1 MPQRH
6 LKTRFAAAL
15 LTLLCFA
22 RTASSAGEVFTLRR
36 CIDYAVQ
43 HNARLCTDRL
53 SMEEAVQARR
63 EVLGAFLPQITA
75 SAGLVRNFQKTTVAM
90 PNFIAS
96 MMPESMR
103 DPNAPKYMT
112 VTMGMN
118 YNANYGVQLSQQL
131 LNLQLMNAM
140 KIARLAEDL
149 STLGTEATTEEV
161 IAQTAALYFGIRV
174 MSIGAE
180 LFDEAL
186 SLMDRTIETVE
197 ASGRSG
203 LVREVDIKQIRVS
216 RSNLESEKQSML
228 LALEIQK
235 NLLKLQ
241 MGLPMEESIEV
252 DAMSPEELE
261 ALVLSGGQ
269 TPFEPERLLP
279 YRMFSKRQQMV
290 ERQYSAALYET
301 LPVLSLGANYALNY
315 MGDAFRGETFR
326 HFPVSS
332 VSLSLRVP
340 LFTGL
345 SKSAGIKKADIER
358 KKALIDGR
366 ALEGS
371 LSMAYAN
378 ARASLERSLET
389 MYSQK
394 RNCALAREALELAGA
409 NYAEGLS
416 PLADLLNANS
426 ALISSRSGYI
436 NALGAC
442 LNAHIELKKTDGTI
456 KTLF

>member
-1 MPQRH
+1 
-6 LKTRFAAAL
+6 LKTRLAAAL

-131 LNLQLMNAM
+131 LNLPLMNAL
-140 KIARLAEDL
+140 KIARLGEDL
-149 STLGTEATTEEV
+149 STLGMEVTTEEV

-186 SLMDRTIETVE
+186 SLMDRTIEMVE
-197 ASGRSG
+197 VSGRNG

-228 LALEIQK
+228 LAEDIQK

-241 MGLPMEESIEV
+241 MGLPMERSLEL
-252 DAMSPEELE
+252 DGMSAEELE
-261 ALVLSGGQ
+261 ALVLSGAR
-269 TPFEPERLLP
+269 TPLELERLLP
-279 YRMFSKRQQMV
+279 YRIFLKRHQMV
-290 ERQYSAALYET
+290 QRQYRAALYET

-332 VSLSLRVP
+332 VSLSLRFP
-340 LFTGL
+340 LFSGFA
-345 SKSAGIKKADIER
+345 KSAGIKKADIER
-358 KKALIDGR
+358 EKSLADGR
-366 ALEGS
+366 ALAGS

-378 ARASLERSLET
+378 ACASLERSLET

-394 RNCALAREALELAGA
+394 RNCEMASETLEMVGA

-426 ALISSRSGYI
+426 ELVRARTGYI

>member
-131 LNLQLMNAM
+131 LNLPLMNAL
-140 KIARLAEDL
+140 KIARLGEDL
-149 STLGTEATTEEV
+149 STLGMEVTTEEV

-186 SLMDRTIETVE
+186 SLMDRTIEMVE
-197 ASGRSG
+197 VSGRNG

-228 LALEIQK
+228 LAEDIQK

-241 MGLPMEESIEV
+241 MGLPMERSLEL
-252 DAMSPEELE
+252 DGMSAEELE
-261 ALVLSGGQ
+261 ALVLSGAR
-269 TPFEPERLLP
+269 TPLELERLLP
-279 YRMFSKRQQMV
+279 YRIFLKRHQMV
-290 ERQYSAALYET
+290 QRQYRAALYET

-332 VSLSLRVP
+332 VSLSLRFP
-340 LFTGL
+340 LFSGFA
-345 SKSAGIKKADIER
+345 KSAGIKKADIER
-358 KKALIDGR
+358 EKSLADGR
-366 ALEGS
+366 ALAGS

-378 ARASLERSLET
+378 ACASLERSLET

-394 RNCALAREALELAGA
+394 RNCEMASETLEMVGA

-426 ALISSRSGYI
+426 ELVRARTGYI